1 MAVSVDIQDNTAQVL
16 DEFTNKKEMCLE
28 MLGLQGEKN
37 AIIEINNAVYNA
49 PESKSGY
56 VRTGTLRNS
65 LTHIAAGDS
74 AYIGTNVEYA
84 PYVELGTS
92 KMKAR
97 PYLKPA
103 VMNHQDEYRQIV
115 ESVMK
120 GTNRN

>member
-1 MAVSVDIQDNTAQVL
+1 MAISVDIQDNTAQVL
-16 DEFTNKKEMCLE
+16 ADFKNKKEKCLE
-28 MLGLQGEKN
+28 MLGLQGERN
-37 AIIEINNAVYNA
+37 AVIEINKVVYHA

-65 LTHIAAGDS
+65 LSHTSHGDA

-84 PYVELGTS
+84 PYVEMGTI

-103 VMNHQDEYRQIV
+103 VMNHVDEYKQIV
-115 ESVMK
+115 QSVMK
-120 GTNRN
+120 G

>member
-1 MAVSVDIQDNTAQVL
+1 MAISVDLQDNTAQVL
-16 DEFTNKKEMCLE
+16 AEFKNKKEMCLE

-37 AIIEINNAVYNA
+37 AIIEINNSVYHA

-65 LTHIAAGDS
+65 LTHTTHGDA

-84 PYVELGTS
+84 PYVEMGTS
-92 KMKAR
+92 KMAAR

-103 VMNHQDEYRQIV
+103 VMNHLDEYKRIV

-120 GTNRN
+120 G